1 MNQCHRQNFHL
12 LAMPRWQAT
21 LSSGWCASFAVG
33 IWCLS
38 GAVAL
43 ADGIEPGEW
52 QLTETI
58 TVNGQEMPA
67 QVRSRYLSAEE
78 ASDTAKTFTPE
89 YRTVNSNCERVEF
102 KSTATTLSWRMQCTG
117 QMDMDVSG
125 EFVFDTPKHYSG
137 KIVSRG
143 AVGGRQFVDSRVS
156 IEGEHVDENK

>member
-1 MNQCHRQNFHL
+1 MNRPHRQDFCL
-12 LAMPRWQAT
+12 LAAPRRRAT
-21 LSSGWCASFAVG
+21 LGFGWCASFAIG
-33 IWCLS
+33 AWCLS
-38 GAVAL
+38 AAFAT

-67 QVRSRYLSAEE
+67 QVRSRYLTAEE

-89 YRTVNSNCERVEF
+89 YRTVNSNCEQVEF
-102 KSTATTLSWRMQCTG
+102 KSTATTLNWRMQCTG

-137 KIVSRG
+137 RIVSKG
-143 AVGGRQFVDSRVS
+143 AVGGRQFVDSRVT